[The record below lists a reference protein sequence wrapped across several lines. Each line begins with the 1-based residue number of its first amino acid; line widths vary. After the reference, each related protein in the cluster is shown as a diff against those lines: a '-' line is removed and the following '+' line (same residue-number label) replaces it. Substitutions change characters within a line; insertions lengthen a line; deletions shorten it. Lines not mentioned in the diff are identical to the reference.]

1 MCIPWQI
8 NWWCISKVLWWLIVY
23 LHFFESMS
31 TTKVSSHITSPFRAR
46 RFRENNKDRPCSIVR
61 TKKQRQDQRLKWK
74 LEKRRYREK
83 AKAQT
88 KGQKHRRQKEWDRAR
103 KIVTKRVVKGKII
116 RKVPTNVLCKVLQKM
131 MCRKNAKSKS
141 DLRFRNQLIKQAICS
156 LGCHR
161 KTSTCLGVRRAT
173 IRKIACPLSKT
184 ANSAPTVEKVNFFY
198 KRPDVSI
205 TLGGVR
211 SVAKD
216 GSIRR
221 YLQQTI
227 KDTYQRFRT
236 EEPENNLSFSHFAK
250 QLLQVK
256 GKSYLGIQPAAMFP
270 SV

>member
-23 LHFFESMS
+23 LHFFE
-31 TTKVSSHITSPFRAR
+31 
-46 RFRENNKDRPCSIVR
+46 
-61 TKKQRQDQRLKWK
+61 Q
-74 LEKRRYREK
+74 
-83 AKAQT
+83 
-88 KGQKHRRQKEWDRAR
+88 HRRQKEWDRAR

-250 QLLQVK
+250 LLLTWGYNQLRC
-256 GKSYLGIQPAAMFP
+256 FP
-270 SV
+270 LSKTREKLWSGSHPWRCNCTNHCLVWISTGYRQ